1 MFINWINSEINLD
14 DFTRSN
20 LQIKITLSLDR
31 TTNKK
36 AYGLIMV
43 CYAMILIEV
52 WRWDKR
58 EG

>member
-1 MFINWINSEINLD
+1 MFINWIDPDLNFD
-14 DFTRSN
+14 DFNLSN
-20 LQIKITLSLDR
+20 HQRKITLSLDR
-31 TTNKK
+31 TTHKK

-58 EG
+58 EV

>member
-1 MFINWINSEINLD
+1 MFINWIDSEKNLD

-36 AYGLIMV
+36 AYGLIKV
-43 CYAMILIEV
+43 CIAMILIEV
-52 WRWDKR
+52 GRWDKR
-58 EG
+58 EV

>member
-1 MFINWINSEINLD
+1 MFINWIDSEKNLD

-43 CYAMILIEV
+43 CIAMILIEV
-52 WRWDKR
+52 WR
-58 EG
+58 